1 MAVTDFFE
9 DFVFLDYV
17 SVPDGLGGLA
27 FEHRDGAAFRAGITT
42 DSSTEAEVAYRTG
55 VKTIYTIITDW
66 SVELEQNDVVRRLK
80 DGRKYR
86 ITGNAIDNTAP
97 ASAQSVRTREV
108 TAEVLTE

>member
-17 SVPDGLGGLA
+17 SAPDGLGGIT
-27 FEHRDGAAFRAGITT
+27 FQHKDGAEFRAGITT
-42 DSSTEAEVAYRTG
+42 DSSTEAEVAYRNG
-55 VKTIYTIITDW
+55 VKTIYTIVTDW
-66 SVELEQNDVVRRLK
+66 SVELEQNDVVRRVK

-108 TAEVLTE
+108 TAEVMVE